1 MRPYVLGEE
10 NQMYEDIKKNKM
22 KTGFIVFAFLLMITL
37 ILYYICY
44 LFDMSSYAAIT
55 VALTFSIISTIATYY
70 NCDKIVLASVHA
82 REATREE
89 DLQLTNIL
97 DALMVAS
104 GLEHKPRLYV
114 MESSQPNAFATG
126 RNPENA
132 IICVTT
138 GLLQKLDY
146 YELEGVVAHELSHIK
161 NYDILL
167 SAVISVMV
175 GFVIMLS
182 DIFTRTMLRP
192 SRKSND
198 DDNKGNGILLV
209 IGFIFLILSPIISNL
224 IQLAVSRRREYLADA
239 TAVQFTRNPDGLI
252 SALKKISS
260 DDSELDV
267 ASNSNS
273 YMYIENP
280 FPKKRMKQVS
290 NLFSTHPTV
299 EDRVQALENLK

>member
-1 MRPYVLGEE
+1 
-10 NQMYEDIKKNKM
+10 MYEDIKKNKM
-22 KTGFIVFAFLLMITL
+22 KTGAIVFGFLLMITL

-44 LFDMSSYAAIT
+44 MFDMSSYAALAI
-55 VALTFSIISTIATYY
+55 ALTFSIISTVATYY
-70 NCDKIVLASVHA
+70 NCDKIVLASVNA

-114 MESSQPNAFATG
+114 MDSRQPNAFATG

-175 GFVIMLS
+175 GFVVMLS
-182 DIFTRTMLRP
+182 DIFTRTVFRP
-192 SRKSND
+192 SRRDND
-198 DDNKGNGILLV
+198 DDNKGNAIVMLIGLV
-209 IGFIFLILSPIISNL
+209 FLIISPIVSNL

-252 SALKKISS
+252 SALKKISA
-260 DDSELDV
+260 DDSKLDV
-267 ASNSNS
+267 ASNSNA

-280 FPKKRMKQVS
+280 FPKKRVKQMS

-299 EDRVQALENLK
+299 EERIAALENLR

>member
-1 MRPYVLGEE
+1 MF
-10 NQMYEDIKKNKM
+10 DI
-22 KTGFIVFAFLLMITL
+22 
-37 ILYYICY
+37 
-44 LFDMSSYAAIT
+44 SSYAAIT
-55 VALTFSIISTIATYY
+55 IALTFSIISTIATYY
-70 NCDKIVLASVHA
+70 NCDKIVLASVKA

-97 DALMVAS
+97 EALMVAS

-114 MESSQPNAFATG
+114 VESSQPNAFATG

-182 DIFTRTMLRP
+182 DIFTRAMFYSSKKDR
-192 SRKSND
+192 D
-198 DDNKGNGILLV
+198 DDNKGNGILMIIGLV
-209 IGFIFLILSPIISNL
+209 FLILSPIISNL

-239 TAVQFTRNPDGLI
+239 TAVGFTRNPDGLI
-252 SALKKISS
+252 SALKKISA
-260 DDSELDV
+260 DDSKLDV
-267 ASNSNS
+267 ASQSNA
-273 YMYIENP
+273 YMYIANP
-280 FPKKRMKQVS
+280 FPKKRVKEAS
-290 NLFSTHPTV
+290 SLFSTHPSV
-299 EDRVQALENLK
+299 EERVAALENLR

>member
-1 MRPYVLGEE
+1 
-10 NQMYEDIKKNKM
+10 MYEDIKKNKR
-22 KTGFIVFAFLLMITL
+22 KTGVIVFSFLTMITL

-44 LFDMSSYAAIT
+44 MFDLSSYAAIT
-55 VALTFSIISTIATYY
+55 IALTFSIISTIATYY
-70 NCDKIVLASVHA
+70 NCDKIVLASVKA

-182 DIFTRTMLRP
+182 DIFTRTMMHS
-192 SRKSND
+192 SRSDD
-198 DDNKGNGILLV
+198 DDNKGNGILMI
-209 IGFIFLILSPIISNL
+209 IGFVFLILSPIVSNL

-239 TAVQFTRNPDGLI
+239 TAVGFTRNPDGLI
-252 SALKKISS
+252 SALKKISA
-260 DDSELDV
+260 DDSKLDV
-267 ASNSNS
+267 ASQSNA
-273 YMYIENP
+273 YMYIANP
-280 FPKKRMKQVS
+280 FPKKRVKEAS
-290 NLFSTHPTV
+290 SLFSTHPSV
-299 EDRVQALENLK
+299 EERVAALENLR

>member
-1 MRPYVLGEE
+1 MRPYVLGKEK
-10 NQMYEDIKKNKM
+10 QMYEDIKKNKM

-44 LFDMSSYAAIT
+44 LFDMSSYTAIT
-55 VALTFSIISTIATYY
+55 IALTFSIVSTIATYY

-209 IGFIFLILSPIISNL
+209 IGLVFLILSPIISNL

-260 DDSELDV
+260 DDSKLDV

>member
-1 MRPYVLGEE
+1 
-10 NQMYEDIKKNKM
+10 MYEDIKKNKM

-44 LFDMSSYAAIT
+44 LFDMSSYTAIT
-55 VALTFSIISTIATYY
+55 IALTFSIVSTIATYY

-182 DIFTRTMLRP
+182 DIFTRAMLRP

-209 IGFIFLILSPIISNL
+209 IGLVFLILSPIISNL

-260 DDSELDV
+260 DDSKLDV

>member
-1 MRPYVLGEE
+1 
-10 NQMYEDIKKNKM
+10 MYEDIKKNKR
-22 KTGFIVFAFLLMITL
+22 KTGVIVFSFLTMITL

-44 LFDMSSYAAIT
+44 MFDISSYAAIT
-55 VALTFSIISTIATYY
+55 IALTFSIISTIATYY
-70 NCDKIVLASVHA
+70 NCDKIVLASVKA

-138 GLLQKLDY
+138 GLLEKLDY

-182 DIFTRTMLRP
+182 DIFTRTMLH
-192 SRKSND
+192 SSKSDRD
-198 DDNKGNGILLV
+198 DDNKGNGILML
-209 IGFIFLILSPIISNL
+209 IGFVFLILSPIISNL

-239 TAVQFTRNPDGLI
+239 TAVGFTRNPDGLI
-252 SALKKISS
+252 SALKKISA
-260 DDSELDV
+260 DDSKLDV
-267 ASNSNS
+267 ASQSNA
-273 YMYIENP
+273 YMYIANP
-280 FPKKRMKQVS
+280 FPKKRVKQAS
-290 NLFSTHPTV
+290 SLLSTHPSV
-299 EDRVQALENLK
+299 EERVAALENLR

>member
-1 MRPYVLGEE
+1 
-10 NQMYEDIKKNKM
+10 MYEDIKKNKR
-22 KTGFIVFAFLLMITL
+22 KTGVIVFGFLLMITL
-37 ILYYICY
+37 ILYYVCY
-44 LFDMSSYAAIT
+44 MFDLSSYVAIT
-55 VALTFSIISTIATYY
+55 IALTFSIISTIATYY
-70 NCDKIVLASVHA
+70 NCDKIVLASVRA
-82 REATREE
+82 REATHEE

-97 DALMVAS
+97 EGLMVAS

-114 MESSQPNAFATG
+114 VESAQPNAFATG
-126 RNPENA
+126 RNPEHA

-138 GLLQKLDY
+138 GLLKKLDY

-175 GFVIMLS
+175 GFIVMIS
-182 DIFTRTMLRP
+182 DIFTRSMFR
-192 SRKSND
+192 SSSKDRD
-198 DDNKGNGILLV
+198 DDSKGNAILLV
-209 IGFIFLILSPIISNL
+209 IGLIFLILSPIVSNL

-239 TAVQFTRNPDGLI
+239 TAVQLTRNPDGLI

-260 DDSELDV
+260 DDSKLDV

-280 FPKKRMKQVS
+280 FPKKRGHQVS
-290 NLFSTHPTV
+290 NLFSTHPSV
-299 EDRVQALENLK
+299 EERVEALENLR